1 VVIGAQTEEAAR
13 DVLISI
19 AERLRCPISVYGQ
32 DYFAQ
37 EENGRLAYQD
47 EEELIDLPLPRL
59 VGRHQQSNA
68 AAAIRALKAAGFELG
83 DTAIAKG
90 LVTQVSWPG
99 RLERLP
105 QGRLAEATMEGVE
118 LWIDGGHNPGAGK
131 VIAEAMANLE
141 ERDSRPLFLIT
152 GMINTKDPVGY
163 FEAFVG
169 MARHVFAVPVP
180 ASDASIDPELLAD
193 AADEAGL
200 TAESAESVEAAIDA
214 VTKNWNRLEPAA
226 AHPHWRLALSAGRC
240 AQAQRNATE
249 MNHMKTPRQP
259 ETKNPTCQPQAV
271 PFSDSRLQWDQ
282 ATAPLIQLE
291 SAVLGDAPTL
301 MSATA
306 PALNMA
312 SVGIERTPNCE
323 AISGF
328 SSMLILAT
336 FTLPSISLEIS
347 SRLGAIILHGPHHSA
362 QKSTT
367 TGTLESSTSLWK
379 LALSTFTVAIMGTP
393 LGSVSDANNVMIR
406 PPVFKC
412 FSGLIQHQPQ
422 WPVIAAPVPSSPH
435 QARFQGSAPE
445 RAGNIDQ
452 RRLDF
457 PVRIQAAPSSA
468 R

>member
-1 VVIGAQTEEAAR
+1 MEKSVVSATEQEINALMALHPKGFDLSLGRITRLLERLGNPHQRLPPVIHIAGTNGKGSTGAFCRAILEAHELTAHVHTSPHLVNWHERYRLGAEGGGQLVSDDVLADAVRRVAEANQGETITVFEILTAVMFVLFSEHPADVAIIEVGLGGRFDATNVISNPAVALIMSISLDHQAYLGDRVELIAAEKGGIIKADVPVVIGAQTEEAAC

-19 AERLRCPISVYGQ
+19 AERLRCPVSVYGQ

-59 VGRHQQSNA
+59 AGRHQQSNA
-68 AAAIRALKAAGFELG
+68 AAAIRALKAAGFELD

-90 LVTQVSWPG
+90 LTQVAWPG

-214 VTKNWNRLEPAA
+214 VTRNWNRLEPA
-226 AHPHWRLALSAGRC
+226 
-240 AQAQRNATE
+240 
-249 MNHMKTPRQP
+249 PRI
-259 ETKNPTCQPQAV
+259 
-271 PFSDSRLQWDQ
+271 
-282 ATAPLIQLE
+282 LIGGSLYL
-291 SAVLGDAPTL
+291 LGDVL
-301 MSATA
+301 
-306 PALNMA
+306 
-312 SVGIERTPNCE
+312 ERN
-323 AISGF
+323 
-328 SSMLILAT
+328 
-336 FTLPSISLEIS
+336 
-347 SRLGAIILHGPHHSA
+347 
-362 QKSTT
+362 
-367 TGTLESSTSLWK
+367 
-379 LALSTFTVAIMGTP
+379 GTP
-393 LGSVSDANNVMIR
+393 
-406 PPVFKC
+406 PK
-412 FSGLIQHQPQ
+412 
-422 WPVIAAPVPSSPH
+422 
-435 QARFQGSAPE
+435 
-445 RAGNIDQ
+445 
-452 RRLDF
+452 
-457 PVRIQAAPSSA
+457 
-468 R
+468 